1 VKPLPLLILASALA
15 CTSQDGKQIAV
26 SQESAAPVAA
36 AAAAD
41 TSDPRLAK
49 ADLARIQGDP
59 AAKVWFVI
67 VSDFQCPYCK
77 QWHDSEGEML
87 RREYVR
93 TGKIRVAYVNYP
105 LGQHGQAL
113 PTAEAAMC
121 AGIQDKFWEY
131 HDALFATQ
139 GNWSALR
146 DASGLLD
153 SLATAVGL
161 NLPAH
166 KQCREQHALLPLIIA
181 DRDRAQASGARS
193 TPTFIVAGQAMS
205 GVIPMSTLRPIL
217 DGAVAQAAR

>member
-1 VKPLPLLILASALA
+1 VNRLSCLILAGTLA
-15 CTSQDGKQIAV
+15 CTSQDGKQVAAV
-26 SQESAAPVAA
+26 SQEAA
-36 AAAAD
+36 AAAPAAGD

-49 ADLARIQGDP
+49 ADLARIQG
-59 AAKVWFVI
+59 AQTAKAWFVI

-77 QWHDSEGEML
+77 QWHDSEGETL

-93 TGKIRVAYVNYP
+93 TGKVRVAYVNYP
-105 LGQHGQAL
+105 LGQHGQAM

-139 GNWSALR
+139 QNWSALR
-146 DASGLLD
+146 DATGLLD

-166 KQCREQHALLPLIIA
+166 KQCRDQHVMLPLIVA

-193 TPTFIVAGQAMS
+193 TPTFIVGGQAMS

-217 DGAVAQAAR
+217 DSAIAQAAR